1 MKHVTHPF
9 MFKDRRTIILHIGWP
24 KTGTTTLQKHVLNKL
39 TGFRYLGK
47 TPFVGGKNKLTF
59 DLVYFL
65 AYASHERAEIGAMEL
80 YSALTKLEVE
90 LFGNVETSV
99 PVVLSEEGVLS
110 SLLKPSDHQHHG
122 FSTASLEQIISWLLQ
137 LEKAWNASFHIL
149 VTERDPVEVLH
160 AYYAQM
166 FHVFRRLRGL
176 DTFKG
181 YVDTGVK
188 DSLGRDLGFR
198 YLRPDAVNRVLQQRL
213 GAGKV
218 FTIAMDMLF
227 TPGWAHLSRWYPAFP
242 DLEIGNIAVE
252 NKRSVSKD
260 VKTTHLRPIWMEKER
275 FRLRPF
281 LRTVRDIYKERYA
294 DHKDLEVPVVLE
306 GSERSKLQEYLRA
319 DRAPGDGK

>member
-149 VTERDPVEVLH
+149 V
-160 AYYAQM
+160 
-166 FHVFRRLRGL
+166 
-176 DTFKG
+176 
-181 YVDTGVK
+181 
-188 DSLGRDLGFR
+188 
-198 YLRPDAVNRVLQQRL
+198 
-213 GAGKV
+213 KV
-218 FTIAMDMLF
+218 
-227 TPGWAHLSRWYPAFP
+227 
-242 DLEIGNIAVE
+242 
-252 NKRSVSKD
+252 
-260 VKTTHLRPIWMEKER
+260 
-275 FRLRPF
+275 
-281 LRTVRDIYKERYA
+281 
-294 DHKDLEVPVVLE
+294 
-306 GSERSKLQEYLRA
+306 
-319 DRAPGDGK
+319 